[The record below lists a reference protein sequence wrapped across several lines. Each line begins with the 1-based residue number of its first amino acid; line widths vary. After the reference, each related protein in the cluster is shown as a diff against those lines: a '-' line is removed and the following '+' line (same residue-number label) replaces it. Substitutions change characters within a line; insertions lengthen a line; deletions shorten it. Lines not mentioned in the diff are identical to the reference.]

1 LSDQPIG
8 FIKNYFSKVKVAHV
22 KCLSEFK
29 TGMKI
34 RIKGSTT
41 DFEMEIKSMQIDRVD
56 IGLAKP
62 GQEIGM
68 AVDQLVR
75 KGDKIYPVS

>member
-1 LSDQPIG
+1 MSDQPIG
-8 FIKNYFSKVKVAHV
+8 FIKNYYSKIQVAHV

-29 TGMKI
+29 NGMKI

-62 GQEIGM
+62 SQEIGM
-68 AVDQLVR
+68 VVDQLVR
-75 KGDKIYPVS
+75 KGDNIYPV